1 MEEKILN
8 SQEMLM
14 KAVLANTSS
23 ATKISKVLA
32 EHSED
37 KILKADE
44 IILGLMYRLMTP
56 MTDEEM
62 NQSINEAESILY
74 QGSSEDDVDDEDGE
88 GNIVDDTEVI
98 EDTDDL
104 SISKKIKCNTCNCEI
119 CMRCRV
125 CLSNF
130 NDYIP
135 KDSLGDIFK
144 NSIIETCK
152 THNRI
157 I

>member
-32 EHSED
+32 DHSED

-62 NQSINEAESILY
+62 IQSINEAESLLY
-74 QGSSEDDVDDEDGE
+74 QGSSEEEEDSE
-88 GNIVDDTEVI
+88 EENIVD
-98 EDTDDL
+98 DTDDL

-119 CMRCRV
+119 CMGCRV

-135 KDSLGDIFK
+135 KDNLGDIFK
-144 NSIIETCK
+144 NSILETCK
-152 THNRI
+152 IHNRI

>member
-14 KAVLANTSS
+14 KIVLANTSS

-44 IILGLMYRLMTP
+44 IILGLIYRLMTP

-62 NQSINEAESILY
+62 TQSINESESILY
-74 QGSSEDDVDDEDGE
+74 QESSEEEEDSE
-88 GNIVDDTEVI
+88 EENIVDDT
-98 EDTDDL
+98 DDL
-104 SISKKIKCNTCNCEI
+104 SVSRKIKYNNCNCEI
-119 CMRCRV
+119 CMGCRV

-135 KDSLGDIFK
+135 KDNLGDIFK
-144 NSIIETCK
+144 NSILETCII
-152 THNRI
+152 HNRI

>member
-62 NQSINEAESILY
+62 TQSINEAESILY
-74 QGSSEDDVDDEDGE
+74 QESSEDEDNDEDGE
-88 GNIVDDTEVI
+88 ENIVD
-98 EDTDDL
+98 DTDDL
-104 SISKKIKCNTCNCEI
+104 SISKKIKYNTCNCEI

-144 NSIIETCK
+144 NSILETCK
-152 THNRI
+152 IHNRI
-157 I
+157 L

>member
-8 SQEMLM
+8 SQEMIM

-44 IILGLMYRLMTP
+44 IILGLIYRLMTP

-62 NQSINEAESILY
+62 TQSINEAGSILY
-74 QGSSEDDVDDEDGE
+74 QESSSEEEHDGE
-88 GNIVDDTEVI
+88 NIVDDT
-98 EDTDDL
+98 DDL
-104 SISKKIKCNTCNCEI
+104 SVSRKIKYNNCNCEI

-135 KDSLGDIFK
+135 KDNLGDIFK
-144 NSIIETCK
+144 NSILETCK

-157 I
+157 F

>member
-23 ATKISKVLA
+23 ATKISKVLV

-44 IILGLMYRLMTP
+44 IILGLIYRLMTP

-62 NQSINEAESILY
+62 TQSINEAESILY
-74 QGSSEDDVDDEDGE
+74 QESSEDDDEDGE
-88 GNIVDDTEVI
+88 DDDTEVI
-98 EDTDDL
+98 DDTDDL

-135 KDSLGDIFK
+135 KDNLGDIFK
-144 NSIIETCK
+144 NSILETCK

-157 I
+157 F

>member
-32 EHSED
+32 DHSED

-62 NQSINEAESILY
+62 IQSINEAESILY
-74 QGSSEDDVDDEDGE
+74 QESSEEDSE
-88 GNIVDDTEVI
+88 EENIVD
-98 EDTDDL
+98 DTDDL

-130 NDYIP
+130 NEYIP
-135 KDSLGDIFK
+135 KDNLGDIFK
-144 NSIIETCK
+144 NSILETCK
-152 THNRI
+152 IHNRI
-157 I
+157 L

>member
-62 NQSINEAESILY
+62 IQSINEAESLLY
-74 QGSSEDDVDDEDGE
+74 QGSSEEEEDSE
-88 GNIVDDTEVI
+88 EENIVD
-98 EDTDDL
+98 DTDDL

-135 KDSLGDIFK
+135 KDNLGDIFK
-144 NSIIETCK
+144 NSILETCK
-152 THNRI
+152 IHNRI

>member
-1 MEEKILN
+1 MEEKIQL
-8 SQEMLM
+8 SQEFLM
-14 KAVLANTSS
+14 KAVLANTTS
-23 ATKISKVLA
+23 ATKISKTLC

-37 KILKADE
+37 TILKADE

-62 NQSINEAESILY
+62 TQSINEAESVLY
-74 QGSSEDDVDDEDGE
+74 AESSDEE
-88 GNIVDDTEVI
+88 SEENIIDDTDDTD
-98 EDTDDL
+98 DTDDL
-104 SISKKIKCNTCNCEI
+104 SISRKIKCNSCNCDI
-119 CMRCRV
+119 CMRCRI
-125 CLSNF
+125 CLLNF

-135 KDSLGDIFK
+135 KDNLGDLFK
-144 NSIIETCK
+144 NSILETCK

>member
-1 MEEKILN
+1 MEEKIQL

-14 KAVLANTSS
+14 KAVLANTTS
-23 ATKISKVLA
+23 ATKISKILCD
-32 EHSED
+32 HSED

-44 IILGLMYRLMTP
+44 IILGLIYRLMTP

-62 NQSINEAESILY
+62 TQSINEAESVLY
-74 QGSSEDDVDDEDGE
+74 AESSDEE
-88 GNIVDDTEVI
+88 SEEENIIDDTDVI
-98 EDTDDL
+98 EDTEDTDDL
-104 SISKKIKCNTCNCEI
+104 SVSRKIKCNTCNCDI
-119 CMRCRV
+119 CMRCRI

-135 KDSLGDIFK
+135 KDNLGDLFK
-144 NSIIETCK
+144 NSILETCK

-157 I
+157 L